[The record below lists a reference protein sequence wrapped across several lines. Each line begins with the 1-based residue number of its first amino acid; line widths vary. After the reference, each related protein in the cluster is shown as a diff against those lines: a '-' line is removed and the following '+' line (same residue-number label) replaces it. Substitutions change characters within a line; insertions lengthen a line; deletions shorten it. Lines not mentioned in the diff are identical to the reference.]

1 MIISGTSGNEI
12 YCLSLKGL
20 AVGEM
25 VVGNSVFSL
34 GLGGWLQSMGIT
46 IAGGEV
52 SQITQIIAEGRHAA
66 IGRMEQEAQKH
77 GASGVAGVVS
87 DVTSLAGYT
96 EFLAQGT
103 AVHASDAG
111 PFFSTSASGI
121 DLYCHLDAG
130 YTPVRFAM
138 GNVAYSL
145 GIGAG
150 LRGSL
155 RTMARGEVHEFS
167 QMYSGVRHLALATLK
182 EEAARY
188 GANSV
193 VDLRLRVLPHVSA
206 ALELLITGTAAFHPG
221 LSSRPALP
229 ANVVTSELTGEELWN
244 LAKLGFVPVSLVMG
258 TSVYSLGLRGSVG
271 SMFQAMSRGEL
282 PELTSLVY
290 HARENCLDMVRR
302 EAAALG
308 AERVLGNK
316 LIIAE
321 IAPGLIEIFAVGT
334 AVRRVEGMQ
343 PATPELIVQAAI
355 VDRESLQISAPAMPA
370 GLGGASMN
378 IGCLVAIALQVVWVV
393 IAIVIGLL
401 SALRR

>member
-1 MIISGTSGNEI
+1 MRSSSLPTVSRLVDAMAARKSHDSSTVPSAVYKRSMIISGTSGNEI

-130 YTPVRFAM
+130 YTPVRFA
-138 GNVAYSL
+138 
-145 GIGAG
+145 
-150 LRGSL
+150 
-155 RTMARGEVHEFS
+155 
-167 QMYSGVRHLALATLK
+167 
-182 EEAARY
+182 
-188 GANSV
+188 
-193 VDLRLRVLPHVSA
+193 
-206 ALELLITGTAAFHPG
+206 
-221 LSSRPALP
+221 
-229 ANVVTSELTGEELWN
+229 
-244 LAKLGFVPVSLVMG
+244 
-258 TSVYSLGLRGSVG
+258 
-271 SMFQAMSRGEL
+271 
-282 PELTSLVY
+282 
-290 HARENCLDMVRR
+290 
-302 EAAALG
+302 
-308 AERVLGNK
+308 
-316 LIIAE
+316 
-321 IAPGLIEIFAVGT
+321 
-334 AVRRVEGMQ
+334 
-343 PATPELIVQAAI
+343 
-355 VDRESLQISAPAMPA
+355 
-370 GLGGASMN
+370 
-378 IGCLVAIALQVVWVV
+378 
-393 IAIVIGLL
+393 
-401 SALRR
+401 